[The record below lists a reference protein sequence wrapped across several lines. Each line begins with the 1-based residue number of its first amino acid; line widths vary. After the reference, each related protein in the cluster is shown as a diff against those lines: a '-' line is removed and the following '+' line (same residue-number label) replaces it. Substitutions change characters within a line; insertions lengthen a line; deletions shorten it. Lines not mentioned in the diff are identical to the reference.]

1 MACST
6 TSDADLRARFEREVV
21 PVLPGLFSAAL
32 RMTRNRQDAEDLLQD
47 TYLRAFRGFA
57 AFEEGSNLRGW
68 LYRIMT
74 NAFINTYRKRQREVV
89 TVPDE
94 ETPDWWLFE
103 KLGEASAAPSAESAV
118 LDRLPSADVQRALEE
133 LPETFR
139 IPVLLADVEGFSYRE
154 IADMLEIPI
163 GTVMSRLH
171 RGRKALHRALW
182 KSVEERGLVED

>member
-6 TSDADLRARFEREVV
+6 TSDADLRARFERDVV
-21 PVLPGLFSAAL
+21 PVLPGLYSAAL
-32 RMTRNRQDAEDLLQD
+32 RMTRNPQDAEDLLQE
-47 TYLRAFRGFA
+47 TYLRAFRGFGS
-57 AFEEGSNLRGW
+57 FEEGSNLRGW

-103 KLGEASAAPSAESAV
+103 KLGAAAVSPSAESTV
-118 LDRLPSADVQRALEE
+118 LDRLPSADVQRALED

-154 IADMLEIPI
+154 IAEMLEIPI

-182 KSVEERGLVED
+182 KSVEERGLAED